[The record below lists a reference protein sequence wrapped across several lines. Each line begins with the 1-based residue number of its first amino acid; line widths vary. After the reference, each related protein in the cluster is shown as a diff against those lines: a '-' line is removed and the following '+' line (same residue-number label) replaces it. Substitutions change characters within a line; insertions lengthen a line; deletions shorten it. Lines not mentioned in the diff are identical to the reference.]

1 MTAGT
6 GKTVKGLRKKE
17 GEVVKKHF
25 SGRYPLSHCHTVAQ
39 NIHYYQVGRTA
50 RSLVQKWTHLIYD
63 YCRDEGIP
71 GAEEERAVDEDL
83 LEEPVDE
90 EPVDEEQQ
98 EREKKHCWEIIRGF
112 TLDTRPDLP
121 EGPKQYQ
128 HFFLSELLD
137 WVAEWCAQRGWE
149 KERVCQNVKQWIY
162 DFDMF
167 SIEGDENC
175 WIETCLQDD

>member
-1 MTAGT
+1 M
-6 GKTVKGLRKKE
+6 
-17 GEVVKKHF
+17 
-25 SGRYPLSHCHTVAQ
+25 
-39 NIHYYQVGRTA
+39 
-50 RSLVQKWTHLIYD
+50 QKWTHLVYD

-98 EREKKHCWEIIRGF
+98 EREKKHCWETIRGF

>member
-1 MTAGT
+1 M
-6 GKTVKGLRKKE
+6 
-17 GEVVKKHF
+17 
-25 SGRYPLSHCHTVAQ
+25 
-39 NIHYYQVGRTA
+39 
-50 RSLVQKWTHLIYD
+50 QKWTHLIYD

-83 LEEPVDE
+83 LE

-128 HFFLSELLD
+128 HFFS
-137 WVAEWCAQRGWE
+137 V
-149 KERVCQNVKQWIY
+149 
-162 DFDMF
+162 
-167 SIEGDENC
+167 NC
-175 WIETCLQDD
+175 WIGSQSGVHRGVGKKNGFVKM

>member
-1 MTAGT
+1 M
-6 GKTVKGLRKKE
+6 
-17 GEVVKKHF
+17 
-25 SGRYPLSHCHTVAQ
+25 
-39 NIHYYQVGRTA
+39 
-50 RSLVQKWTHLIYD
+50 QKWTHLVYD

-83 LEEPVDE
+83 LE

-175 WIETCLQDD
+175 

>member
-1 MTAGT
+1 M
-6 GKTVKGLRKKE
+6 
-17 GEVVKKHF
+17 
-25 SGRYPLSHCHTVAQ
+25 
-39 NIHYYQVGRTA
+39 
-50 RSLVQKWTHLIYD
+50 QKWTHLVYD

-137 WVAEWCAQRGWE
+137 WVAEWCA
-149 KERVCQNVKQWIY
+149 
-162 DFDMF
+162 
-167 SIEGDENC
+167 
-175 WIETCLQDD
+175 

>member
-1 MTAGT
+1 MIY
-6 GKTVKGLRKKE
+6 K
-17 GEVVKKHF
+17 
-25 SGRYPLSHCHTVAQ
+25 S
-39 NIHYYQVGRTA
+39 
-50 RSLVQKWTHLIYD
+50 QKWTHLVYD

-71 GAEEERAVDEDL
+71 GAEEEMAVDEDL

-90 EPVDEEQQ
+90 EQ
-98 EREKKHCWEIIRGF
+98 EREKKHCWEIIKGF